1 MVSFSLR
8 QVTSLVPRE
17 GDAPLYRVTNEI
29 TEAVGASASV
39 FVYKTVSQKFD
50 HVATVGELEEWPSSY
65 AEAVS
70 ASKMFYRLASETR
83 DWETAEEME
92 LDLATALRR
101 VTSLANGL
109 TKHQAAV
116 VIDRTTVIEGA

>member
-8 QVTSLVPRE
+8 QVTALVPRD

-29 TEAVGASASV
+29 TAAVGASPSV
-39 FVYKTVSQKFD
+39 FVYKTTSQKFD
-50 HVATVGELEEWPSSY
+50 HVATVGELEEWPDSY

-70 ASKMFYRLASETR
+70 TGKMFYRLASEVR
-83 DWETAEEME
+83 DWETADEME
-92 LDLATALRR
+92 ADLATALRR

-109 TKHQAAV
+109 TQHQSAV